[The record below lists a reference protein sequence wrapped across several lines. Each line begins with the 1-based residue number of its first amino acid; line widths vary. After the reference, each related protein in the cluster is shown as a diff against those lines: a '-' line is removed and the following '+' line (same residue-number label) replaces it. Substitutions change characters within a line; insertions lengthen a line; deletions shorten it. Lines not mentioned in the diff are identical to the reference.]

1 MDRVTTSVQT
11 VTTLVKS
18 VEDIFSSGDLLYG
31 GDAQR
36 RLVFVDQ
43 LFYHKGNWASE
54 IQQYFLDRDVEA
66 TIIPIECLEETK
78 DLETLLYILG
88 QIERFNIL
96 RRKEPIIAI
105 GGGVLMDMVGFA
117 ASMFRRGVPYIKVPT
132 TLLGSV
138 DAGVGA
144 KTSIN
149 HFERR
154 NRLGSYFPPIMTLI
168 DNRFLKTLDK
178 KEILFSLGEIIKISI
193 IKDKK
198 LFEYLE
204 EHLVY
209 CLDNNFTCSQAD
221 VIITESINGMLDEL
235 EPNLWEKDLQRVVD
249 FGHSFSPVPE
259 MKSLEDPK
267 VYSLSH
273 GEAVLLDV
281 IFSCKVSKNRGLLS
295 EEEYRRII
303 ALCDACN
310 LRTSHPY
317 FKDPYLLWDSLLD
330 ATRHRDGNQN
340 LPIPTSIGKA
350 IFINDLTLEEVVEG
364 VK

>member
-1 MDRVTTSVQT
+1 MDRVTTSEQT

-18 VEDIFSSGDLLYG
+18 VEDIFSSGDILYG

-43 LFYHKGNWASE
+43 LFYQKGDWASE

-193 IKDKK
+193 IT
-198 LFEYLE
+198 
-204 EHLVY
+204 V
-209 CLDNNFTCSQAD
+209 
-221 VIITESINGMLDEL
+221 
-235 EPNLWEKDLQRVVD
+235 
-249 FGHSFSPVPE
+249 
-259 MKSLEDPK
+259 
-267 VYSLSH
+267 
-273 GEAVLLDV
+273 
-281 IFSCKVSKNRGLLS
+281 
-295 EEEYRRII
+295 
-303 ALCDACN
+303 
-310 LRTSHPY
+310 
-317 FKDPYLLWDSLLD
+317 
-330 ATRHRDGNQN
+330 
-340 LPIPTSIGKA
+340 
-350 IFINDLTLEEVVEG
+350 
-364 VK
+364 